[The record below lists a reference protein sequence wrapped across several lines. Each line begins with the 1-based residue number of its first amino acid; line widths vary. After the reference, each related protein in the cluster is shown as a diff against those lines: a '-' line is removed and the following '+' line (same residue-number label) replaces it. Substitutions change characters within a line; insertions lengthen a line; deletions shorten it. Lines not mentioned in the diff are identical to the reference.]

1 MEISIMALETV
12 VTSVL
17 LIIAIVLTVDMFKRI
32 DKIKKIDALLDTA
45 IDIQKKMIKTK
56 TEMEA
61 ELYKFKLIK
70 EVESAEKHNEEEYKR
85 KVLGIWETLK

>member
-1 MEISIMALETV
+1 MFLTIMIIETL
-12 VTSVL
+12 VTTVL
-17 LIIAIVLTVDMFKRI
+17 LAIAIVLTIDMFKRI

-45 IDIQKKMIKTK
+45 IDIQKKMIKIK

-70 EVESAEKHNEEEYKR
+70 EVENAEKHNEEATKR
-85 KVLGIWETLK
+85 KVLGIWKTLK

>member
-1 MEISIMALETV
+1 MFLTIMIIETL
-12 VTSVL
+12 VTTVL
-17 LIIAIVLTVDMFKRI
+17 LAIAIVLTVDMFKRI

-70 EVESAEKHNEEEYKR
+70 EMEEK
-85 KVLGIWETLK
+85 